1 MELIKSI
8 FVDSLNGFSPKLIPL
23 FLFQLLTA
31 GLLGYVFQKL
41 INRKFDHKIIE
52 NGTLIALGIAFIAA
66 ISKNSLPF
74 SVLAAAVILVVGL
87 SGQKDKHTALGF
99 FVIAVIGVGCGVG
112 SVIQT
117 VIGAIVLALVL
128 LFLPMKSET
137 K

>member
-8 FVDSLNGFSPKLIPL
+8 LVDSLNGFSPKFIPL
-23 FLFQLLTA
+23 FLFQLLMA
-31 GLLGYVFQKL
+31 GFLGYVLQRL

-52 NGTLIALGIAFIAA
+52 NGTLIALGIALIAA

-74 SVLAAAVILVVGL
+74 SVLSAATILFVGL

-99 FVIAVIGVGCGVG
+99 FVIATIGVGCGVG
-112 SVIQT
+112 SVVQT
-117 VIGAIVLALVL
+117 VIGAVILAMVL